1 MLHELVGGDDRR
13 RAWFVHGARDGRHH
27 PLADEVRG
35 LAARAPNV
43 QLHVAYSQ
51 PRPADELGRHYH
63 SAGRVDGALLEKL
76 VPGLDGDFYLC
87 GPTGFMASVQEQL
100 EARDVPA
107 ERIRSE
113 TF

>member
-1 MLHELVGGDDRR
+1 MLHELVGGGDSRR
-13 RAWFVHGARDGRHH
+13 VWFVHGARDGRHH
-27 PLADEVRG
+27 ALADEVRG

-43 QLHVAYSQ
+43 RLHTAYSR
-51 PRPADELGRHYH
+51 PRPEDELERHYD
-63 SAGRVDGALLEKL
+63 SVGRVDGALLEKL

-87 GPTGFMASVQEQL
+87 GPMGFLAAVQEQL
-100 EARDVPA
+100 EARGVSP